1 MQQSPMTGRFGF
13 LVNDAARL
21 YSQQFDRLAREKLGL
36 TRAQCQLLVVLAT
49 HEGADA
55 LSQAELAQ
63 RMGITPMGVA
73 SLCDRMAAAGW
84 IERRAHPDDKRVN
97 RVHVKPAAR
106 KALERALAIGDELT
120 AEALAG
126 FTAAE
131 RTQLTQLLAR
141 ARQNLLVAAAGA
153 KDEDAA

>member
-1 MQQSPMTGRFGF
+1 MTGRFGF

-36 TRAQCQLLVVLAT
+36 TRAQCQLLAWLAT

-84 IERRAHPDDKRVN
+84 IERRAHPEDKRVN
-97 RVHVKPAAR
+97 RLYVKPKAR
-106 KALERALAIGDELT
+106 KAMERAMVIGDEIT
-120 AEALAG
+120 AQSLHG

-131 RTQLTQLLAR
+131 RALLTDLLAR
-141 ARQNLLVAAAGA
+141 ARRNLLAPGVAEKEAA
-153 KDEDAA
+153 

>member
-1 MQQSPMTGRFGF
+1 MTGRFGF

-36 TRAQCQLLVVLAT
+36 TRAQCQLLAWLAT

-84 IERRAHPDDKRVN
+84 IERRAHPEDKRVN
-97 RVHVKPAAR
+97 RLYVKPKAR
-106 KALERALAIGDELT
+106 KAMERAMVIGDEITTQSLH
-120 AEALAG
+120 G

-131 RTQLTQLLAR
+131 RALLTDLLAR
-141 ARQNLLVAAAGA
+141 ARRNLLAPGAAE
-153 KDEDAA
+153 KEAA